1 MARKTTTY
9 KDVLEIMTYQ
19 TVVPCFQCGVPFTP
33 EDVRAKPSAHNAI
46 QKEHI
51 HELALGGED
60 KPDNCR
66 FSHKACHDIITNGTK
81 ATKKN
86 SSKSRIA
93 STKKK
98 EKARLEEEALTP
110 SQKLMRKAESK
121 AAHLAKPKQK
131 MQSRGF
137 STTHTK
143 KFNGK
148 TELRKGK

>member
-9 KDVLEIMTYQ
+9 KDALEIVISQ
-19 TVVPCFQCGVPFTP
+19 TVVPCYRCGVPFTRL
-33 EDVRAKPSAHNAI
+33 DVRSKPSAPNAI

-93 STKKK
+93 TTKKK

-110 SQKLMRKAESK
+110 SQKLIRDAEKK
-121 AAHLAKPKQK
+121 AAHLAKPRQK
-131 MQSRGF
+131 WP
-137 STTHTK
+137 K
-143 KFNGK
+143 
-148 TELRKGK
+148 RKIQNRKAFK

>member
-1 MARKTTTY
+1 MARKATTY

-19 TVVPCFQCGVPFTP
+19 TVVPCFRCGVPFTP
-33 EDVRAKPSAHNAI
+33 KDVRVKPSAPNAI

-60 KPDNCR
+60 VPDNCR

-93 STKKK
+93 DTKKK

-110 SQKLMRKAESK
+110 SQKILRDAEIK
-121 AAHLAKPKQK
+121 AAPFAKPKMK
-131 MQSRGF
+131 GRGF
-137 STTHTK
+137 QK
-143 KFNGK
+143 GPK
-148 TELRKGK
+148 RKIQNRKDFK